1 MKLSYS
7 FAAIAVSLL
16 STTEGL
22 QDKNLRSA
30 VSSISTAASS
40 SSTADADVQKH
51 AGIRHT
57 IRSAAAAYAATPSND
72 IQRHAQAVND
82 GYYPSWST
90 GGSTCMNDGNAP
102 DYMIADGGYHES
114 VSLCFVCV
122 NICVLCTR
130 CGFVHKMCT
139 KVFVSVLIHFP
150 LLYIRLSWTVVTDII
165 TTTCKLAWVAIQRL
179 SRASTQP
186 GS

>member
-51 AGIRHT
+51 DSIRHT
-57 IRSAAAAYAATPSND
+57 IQSAAATAVTSPKD
-72 IQRHAQAVND
+72 IQRHTQAVND
-82 GYYPSWST
+82 GYYYPSWSS
-90 GGSTCMNDGNAP
+90 GDETCKNDGNAP
-102 DYMIADGGYHES
+102 DYMITDGGYHES
-114 VSLCFVCV
+114 VSLYCVCKYMCFVHK
-122 NICVLCTR
+122 I
-130 CGFVHKMCT
+130 KMCT
-139 KVFVSVLIHFP
+139 KVYLFQFLFTSLYCISYLYCISDSLGLLLPILP
-150 LLYIRLSWTVVTDII
+150 L
-165 TTTCKLAWVAIQRL
+165 
-179 SRASTQP
+179 
-186 GS
+186 